1 MGTLAINY
9 LIGQG
14 GGVGPYLGCRL
25 HSLMLIP
32 VTAGTG
38 EKWGAA
44 HSECVPDRTSE
55 TVTCEPAYGRR
66 CQSYIWVD
74 PLGLAP
80 DGVLTDRVGLH
91 NALSLRRSHML
102 RSAGRPTMREVCHV

>member
-1 MGTLAINY
+1 MGALAVNY

-14 GGVGPYLGCRL
+14 CRVGPYLGCRL

-32 VTAGTG
+32 VAAGTG
-38 EKWGAA
+38 EMWGAA

-55 TVTCEPAYGRR
+55 TVMCEPAYGRR

-74 PLGLAP
+74 PLGLAV

-91 NALSLRRSHML
+91 NALSLRRSHMV
-102 RSAGRPTMREVCHV
+102 RSAGWPPLREVCRV